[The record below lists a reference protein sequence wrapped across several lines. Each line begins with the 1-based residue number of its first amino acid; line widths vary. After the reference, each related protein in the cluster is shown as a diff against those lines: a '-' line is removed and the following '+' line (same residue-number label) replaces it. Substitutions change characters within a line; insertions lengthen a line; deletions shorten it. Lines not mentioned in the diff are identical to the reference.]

1 MSFNHS
7 PQPLLGSA
15 EIEHSEDSQNHGG
28 NSQLGPKHGRPEDNT
43 EVHTMVEI
51 TADDDLELARPPYL
65 QVRSNE
71 IFDCD
76 APTDDEIGYACW
88 RYRRYDR

>member
-1 MSFNHS
+1 MGSADIEHTQDS
-7 PQPLLGSA
+7 QHGDGAQLGS
-15 EIEHSEDSQNHGG
+15 
-28 NSQLGPKHGRPEDNT
+28 KHGRPEDNT

-65 QVRSNE
+65 HVRFKKF
-71 IFDCD
+71 FDCD

-88 RYRRYDR
+88 WYRRHNR